1 MKPALF
7 SPPPAGPPSPPAA
20 AKEAIVM
27 TARRALVTGSSRGI
41 GAAIARALAGSGHR
55 VAVHCRADT
64 AAAGA
69 VAASLPAAAG
79 LPGGGHAVV
88 TGDIADPRQ
97 AADLVGAAVAALGGI
112 DVLVN
117 NAGVYAHQPIDATS
131 YQDWQASW
139 RRIVDTNVHG
149 AANVTWC
156 VTDHLLGRP
165 AGPAGARIICV
176 GSRGAYRG
184 EPTAPA
190 YGAAKAALHAMAQ
203 SLAVALAPRGIAV
216 AAVAPGFVSTEMAE
230 SVLSGPD
237 GDAIRAQSPFGRV
250 AEPDEVAS
258 AVAWLASPAAV
269 WASGAVIDLNG
280 ALYLR

>member
-1 MKPALF
+1 
-7 SPPPAGPPSPPAA
+7 
-20 AKEAIVM
+20 M

-64 AAAGA
+64 TAADSVAAA
-69 VAASLPAAAG
+69 LPAAAG
-79 LPGGGHAVV
+79 LPDGGHAVV

-131 YQDWQASW
+131 YEDWQASW

-149 AANVTWC
+149 SANVTWC
-156 VTDHLLGRP
+156 VTDHLLSRP

-203 SLAVALAPRGIAV
+203 SLAVALAPHGIAV
-216 AAVAPGFVSTEMAE
+216 VAVAPGFASTEMAE
-230 SVLSGPD
+230 SVLSGPA
-237 GDAIRAQSPFGRV
+237 GDSIRAQSPFGRV

-258 AVAWLASPAAV
+258 AVAWLASPAAL

-280 ALYLR
+280 ASYLR